1 MEDIK
6 YLEILRQM
14 TLEEKASLCSGLTF
28 WLTKPV
34 ERLGVPSVWMSDGP
48 HGLRKEKA
56 SAGTNIMRPA
66 ETATC
71 FPPESTVACSWDEEL
86 IGKIGSAIAEEAKA
100 LKVAT
105 VLGPGINI
113 KRSPLCGRNFE
124 YLSEDPYLTGKMGAA
139 YVNGVQKENIG
150 VSLKHFCANNQ
161 EHIRMSIDTRV
172 DERTLRE
179 IYLSAFEYVVKNA
192 KPQTVMSSYNRV
204 NGTYMTENKRLL
216 TDVLRDEW
224 GFDGIV
230 ISDWGAMNDRIKGV
244 QAGNDLEMPGNKGFN
259 DRNIIKA
266 VECGELDEEDLDK
279 IVLRLIKYA
288 FESKEKEVENA
299 PQKLDEHHEI
309 ARKAAAESA
318 VLLKNEGKILPLKG
332 TENIAVI
339 GTLAKTL
346 RYQGAGSSHIN
357 PPKTV
362 SFVQAMEE
370 EGKSFTYAPGYTLK
384 GDGYNAKLIKEAK
397 KAAEGKDAVLVF
409 IGLTD
414 AYESEGFDR
423 KHIEIPKAHGILVN
437 EIAEV
442 NKNIVVVLAG
452 GSPVNVT
459 EWEEN
464 AKGIL
469 NVYLGGQAGG
479 EATRDVI
486 FGKVNPSGKLPETYP
501 LSNDALSAE
510 YFPMGPRSVEYRESV
525 YVGYRYYDSA
535 KKEVRYPFGYGLSY
549 TEFEYSGLKLSAEKI
564 KEGEPLTATVTVKNI
579 GKTDGAEIVQLYV
592 KDIESTVFR
601 PEKELKGFRK
611 VFLKAGESKEI
622 TFELDSRSFAYY
634 NVLISDWHIE
644 SGEFE
649 IMVGASSRDIK
660 YTAKVYVESANPDAE
675 IPDYRKSAPSYYR
688 MAEGTDKIPD
698 EEFTALGVELVG
710 NEPFKVGELTVN
722 NSVGQVAV
730 SPVGKFLCGTLKFGS
745 KLVALGA
752 ENPEMITQ
760 SVVDMP
766 LRSFSGFTG
775 GLVSQMSVDGL
786 VDMCNR
792 KKGGF
797 KKFCAGFKKKNR

>member
-204 NGTYMTENKRLL
+204 NGTYMTEN
-216 TDVLRDEW
+216 
-224 GFDGIV
+224 
-230 ISDWGAMNDRIKGV
+230 
-244 QAGNDLEMPGNKGFN
+244 
-259 DRNIIKA
+259 
-266 VECGELDEEDLDK
+266 
-279 IVLRLIKYA
+279 
-288 FESKEKEVENA
+288 
-299 PQKLDEHHEI
+299 
-309 ARKAAAESA
+309 
-318 VLLKNEGKILPLKG
+318 
-332 TENIAVI
+332 IAVI

-423 KHIEIPKAHGILVN
+423 KHIEIPKAHGILIN

-579 GKTDGAEIVQLYV
+579 GKIDGAEIVQLYV

-660 YTAKVYVESANPDAE
+660 LTAKVYVESANPDAE

-688 MAEGTDKIPD
+688 MAEGTDKISD